1 MQFSL
6 TNLRN
11 VNQIVQLSLY
21 SLHYFCYLTITQ
33 SGEYKMYLSNIIIK
47 NVSYYRYSKIIVNFK
62 LYRVCSAY
70 LLIFTINVNVNN
82 NLIINGYCSKI

>member
-11 VNQIVQLSLY
+11 VNQTVQLSLY
-21 SLHYFCYLTITQ
+21 SLHYFCLLTITPC
-33 SGEYKMYLSNIIIK
+33 GEYKMYISNIINK
-47 NVSYYRYSKIIVNFK
+47 NVSYYRFSKIIVNLK

-70 LLIFTINVNVNN
+70 LLIFIINVNVN